1 MRLSVVIG
9 HSDIIKEI
17 LNYGANLENRDLVN
31 RTVLHVC
38 CRAGDLNNLLILIE
52 AIERKG
58 LRDLLNARSAGGVTP
73 LMAAV
78 QTGKPELVRLC
89 LDKGMDPKHKD
100 YTGKTCLDYAA

>member
-1 MRLSVVIG
+1 MAIG
-9 HSDIIKEI
+9 HSDIIREI
-17 LNYGANLENRDLVN
+17 LNFGARLDDRDLVD

-38 CRAGDLNNLLILIE
+38 CRAGDLNNILILIE

-58 LRDLLNARSAGGVTP
+58 LGDLLNARSAGGVTP
-73 LMAAV
+73 LMEAV

-89 LDKGMDPKHKD
+89 LIKGMDPKHKD